1 MLAIRTIKRT
11 NNNKLFINI
20 PDELKNK
27 DLEIIILPLT
37 KSEKIKFEF
46 WTDKEIKELS
56 KINLGTPIVDN
67 EDYSKW

>member
-11 NNNKLFINI
+11 SNNKLLINI
-20 PDELKNK
+20 PDELNNK
-27 DLEIIILPLT
+27 DLEIIILPLK

-46 WTDKEIKELS
+46 WNEEEIEQLS
-56 KINLGTPIVDN
+56 KINLGTPINDD